1 MARSGP
7 TLHPPVLR
15 DPSDV
20 AFVSTSLAGL
30 VDERRLHATAEI
42 ELVEGADIH
51 IPIDSVSKNGSFDA
65 YIHVGLVGGGHP
77 NIKLMVDS
85 GNSTLVLPHFDA
97 ISQLPN
103 FDKNYKVAPDVVTE
117 PWCGQA
123 RMVTGPIV
131 LQRTGGTYTI
141 PNCQFYACIGP
152 NQDGCYTANFGIGRV
167 DPWSAADKHGLQSPL
182 SYDSDYNYLQIDYA
196 PIDQVLRSGNK
207 PHVAPGSS
215 LTLSKARPAGYPTM
229 FQIVPGKP
237 WMSLRPQ
244 SLDIGRLR
252 TKWPG
257 DNEAAPIAMID
268 TGGGPVFLSDPEN
281 YLRKTDWPGAV
292 PEPIPTYWIS
302 SCTGISDDLAFTL
315 SDGNQSVSLAI
326 ATKSLSPAVQG
337 LTLVICDDCHFM
349 FGEDGM
355 TSED

>member
-117 PWCGQA
+117 PWRPSKNGYRSNRAAAYGRHLYDPELPILRLHRAEPGWVLHGQFRHRSCG
-123 RMVTGPIV
+123 
-131 LQRTGGTYTI
+131 
-141 PNCQFYACIGP
+141 
-152 NQDGCYTANFGIGRV
+152 
-167 DPWSAADKHGLQSPL
+167 
-182 SYDSDYNYLQIDYA
+182 
-196 PIDQVLRSGNK
+196 
-207 PHVAPGSS
+207 S
-215 LTLSKARPAGYPTM
+215 L
-229 FQIVPGKP
+229 V
-237 WMSLRPQ
+237 
-244 SLDIGRLR
+244 
-252 TKWPG
+252 
-257 DNEAAPIAMID
+257 
-268 TGGGPVFLSDPEN
+268 GGG
-281 YLRKTDWPGAV
+281 
-292 PEPIPTYWIS
+292 
-302 SCTGISDDLAFTL
+302 
-315 SDGNQSVSLAI
+315 
-326 ATKSLSPAVQG
+326 
-337 LTLVICDDCHFM
+337 
-349 FGEDGM
+349 
-355 TSED
+355 